1 MQPQLISSACQL
13 YATSPDQLIPL
24 SGGYSNAVYKF
35 PLPHTLQVS
44 SQTLQVSK
52 TWEIV
57 KHGVLRIGVEDCPPE
72 QTLGM
77 LEWVRFLSDQG
88 APVTAPLPSI
98 NSCLLEHLDHEGKHY
113 VITAFEEAEGTLA
126 ERIPPDE
133 WTDDLFQRIGKAAG
147 KFHRLS
153 HGYHPSN
160 PLLTRPMW
168 FDSYEIHA
176 AIRLLASSSDPALE
190 KLTTLVSELKL
201 LPVEPADFG
210 LIHDDLHFANF
221 LIRPDGQAII
231 IDFDDCCYGWF
242 AIDVAMALFDILV
255 LYNPSTEVEKQ
266 AFARRF
272 LSNYLTGYRQEHSL
286 SLYWQR
292 QIPHFLKLKELCI
305 YATLIGHAD
314 IALSDSWGGRFMRG
328 RAERIAND
336 IPYVIIDFENA

>member
-1 MQPQLISSACQL
+1 MQPQLLSSACQL
-13 YATSPDQLIPL
+13 YATSPDQLFPL

-35 PLPHTLQVS
+35 PLIQT
-44 SQTLQVSK
+44 SQPASESRV
-52 TWEIV
+52 V

-77 LEWVRFLSDQG
+77 LEWVHFLREQG

-98 NSCLLEHLDHEGKHY
+98 NACLLEHLDYEGKRY
-113 VITAFEEAEGTLA
+113 VVTAFEEAEGTLA
-126 ERIPPDE
+126 ERIPAIE
-133 WTDDLFQRIGKAAG
+133 WTDDLFQRIGMTAG

-153 HGYHPSN
+153 HGYHPSS
-160 PLLTRPMW
+160 PILTRLMW
-168 FDSYEIHA
+168 FDSYEIHEA
-176 AIRLLASSSDPALE
+176 AKLLASSRDSTLE
-190 KLTTLVSELKL
+190 KLNKLVRELKL
-201 LPVEPADFG
+201 LPTQPADFG

-221 LIRPDGQAII
+221 LICPDGQAII

-255 LYNPSTEVEKQ
+255 LYNPSNESEKQ
-266 AFARRF
+266 AFAHRF
-272 LSNYLTGYRQEHSL
+272 LSSYLSGYRQEHSL
-286 SLYWQR
+286 SLFWQR

-328 RAERIAND
+328 RAERVIND
-336 IPYVIIDFENA
+336 IPYVDIDFDNL